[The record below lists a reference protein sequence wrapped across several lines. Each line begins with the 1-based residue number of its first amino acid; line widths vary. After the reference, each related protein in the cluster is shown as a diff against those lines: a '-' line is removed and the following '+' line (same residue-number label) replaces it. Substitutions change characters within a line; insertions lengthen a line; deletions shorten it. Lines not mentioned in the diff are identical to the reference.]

1 MLKYA
6 SLVAQT
12 GKNLP
17 AMWET
22 PIRSLDWEDPLE
34 KGKVAHSSIPAWTI
48 PWTEEPGRL
57 QFMGS
62 QSRTQLS
69 NYHYTH
75 FRVKSFLQICGN
87 PYFLI
92 IKMKRLPSWLEM
104 PSVGM
109 RLVCLRHHSGVIQLC
124 HLLGN
129 LYISVSLGIS
139 FVTNEILR
147 GIFSKLLS
155 RESSLDTDISGYKE
169 PGKGAFDVYVA
180 T

>member
-1 MLKYA
+1 
-6 SLVAQT
+6 
-12 GKNLP
+12 
-17 AMWET
+17 
-22 PIRSLDWEDPLE
+22 
-34 KGKVAHSSIPAWTI
+34 
-48 PWTEEPGRL
+48 
-57 QFMGS
+57 
-62 QSRTQLS
+62 
-69 NYHYTH
+69 
-75 FRVKSFLQICGN
+75 
-87 PYFLI
+87 
-92 IKMKRLPSWLEM
+92 M

-139 FVTNEILR
+139 FVTNGILR

-155 RESSLDTDISGYKE
+155 RESSLDTDSSGYKE